1 MKILAIEF
9 ASEQR
14 SVAVLVDEEPH
25 GAATET
31 MGRATHACALIECAL
46 RQARVERESIEV
58 IAVGLGPGS
67 YTGIRAA
74 ISVAQGWQLARGI
87 PVLGISTVECL
98 VAQAQA
104 AGLLGAVHVVIDAQR
119 DEFYLASY
127 DITKSDLRPLDA
139 LHIASLAEVQKK
151 TISGA
156 LLIGPE
162 LQPVFPR
169 GQVLA
174 PDAAMLGKLAGV
186 RNDFV
191 SGERLQPIYLRET
204 AFVKA
209 VPPRLIPGM

>member
-1 MKILAIEF
+1 LA
-9 ASEQR
+9 
-14 SVAVLVDEEPH
+14 P
-25 GAATET
+25 
-31 MGRATHACALIECAL
+31 
-46 RQARVERESIEV
+46 AR
-58 IAVGLGPGS
+58 
-67 YTGIRAA
+67 TGIRAA

-87 PVLGISTVECL
+87 RVLGISTLECL

-127 DITKSDLRPLDA
+127 DITKRDLRPFDA

-174 PDAAMLGKLAGV
+174 PDAAMLGKLAGA

-209 VPPRLIPGM
+209 VPPRLIRECRSETVSSLLGGSRSGRAPRNLAWIRHRVGPDVKILTVVRPTPTATDSSIPRRC